1 MEPESRDKEPLEMET
16 REMEPE
22 DDFEREL
29 RQAFARRPA
38 PPGLKRKLM
47 ERRRPSQVHRSFVSW
62 QRMAAALVLTAV
74 LAGGA
79 AWHEREE
86 KRKEEAAREQV
97 LTALRITS
105 RALNQ
110 MNSQLAIRGRSGSQD

>member
-1 MEPESRDKEPLEMET
+1 MELEDLNNQ
-16 REMEPE
+16 PE

-47 ERRRPSQVHRSFVSW
+47 ERRRTTQIHRSFVSW
-62 QRMAAALVLTAV
+62 QRMAAALILTAV

-79 AWHEREE
+79 AWHQRDER
-86 KRKEEAAREQV
+86 RKEEAAKEQV

-110 MNSQLAIRGRSGSQD
+110 MNSQLAVHGRAGSQD